1 MTITT
6 GDSTESITAESFMND
21 ADGVSTA
28 DGAPGSVD
36 RPMRITVIG
45 TGYLGAVHAA
55 CMAGIGHEV
64 LGVDAEPDKIAA
76 LAAGRAPFFE
86 PGLPELL
93 ARETALGRLR
103 FTTSL
108 AEAADFGEIHFVC
121 VGTPQRPGSDAADL
135 RNVEAVIDELA
146 PHLHRDCLVVGK
158 STVPVGTAARVAAR
172 LVELAPVGAGAE
184 LAWNPEFLREGFAVA
199 DTLSPDRIVL
209 GATSAQAQARLRRL
223 YAPTLATGTPFITT
237 DLATAE
243 LVKVSANAFLATK
256 ISFINA
262 IAEVCE
268 ATGADV
274 VTLADALGHDV
285 RIGRRFLNAGL
296 GFGGGCLPK
305 DIRAFMARAGELG
318 VGEALAFLRDIDEIN
333 MRCRRRVV
341 DLARDMVGGSFLSC
355 NVAVLGA
362 AFKPN
367 SDDVRD
373 SPALKVAAA
382 IQLEGAQVRVHD
394 PEALDNARRVF
405 PTLDYTRE
413 PSKACEHADVVLHL
427 TEWNDYRELDPAALG
442 EIVRHARL
450 VDARN
455 ALDARRWQGAGW
467 TIRALGRGQHTSPTT

>member
-1 MTITT
+1 
-6 GDSTESITAESFMND
+6 
-21 ADGVSTA
+21 
-28 DGAPGSVD
+28 
-36 RPMRITVIG
+36 MRITVIG

-55 CMAGIGHEV
+55 CMAEIGHEV
-64 LGVDAEPDKIAA
+64 LGVDADPDKIAA
-76 LAAGRAPFFE
+76 LAQGRAPFFE

-93 ARETALGRLR
+93 ARVTASGRLR

-121 VGTPQRPGSDAADL
+121 VGTPQLPGSDAADL
-135 RNVEAVIDELA
+135 RHVEAVIDGLA

-158 STVPVGTAARVAAR
+158 STVPVGTAAWLRTR
-172 LVELAPVGAGAE
+172 LAERAPAGAGAE
-184 LAWNPEFLREGFAVA
+184 LAWNPEFLREGFAVQ
-199 DTLSPDRIVL
+199 DTLAPDRIVL
-209 GATSAQAQARLRRL
+209 GTTSAPAQAQLRRL
-223 YAPTLATGTPFITT
+223 YAPMLATGTPFITT

-268 ATGADV
+268 AAGADV
-274 VTLADALGHDV
+274 VTLADAIGHDA

-305 DIRAFMARAGELG
+305 DIRAFLARAGELG
-318 VGEALAFLRDIDEIN
+318 VGEALAFLRDIDAIN

-341 DLARDMVGGSFLSC
+341 DLARDMVGGSFLSR

-394 PEALDNARRVF
+394 PEALDNARAVF
-405 PTLDYTRE
+405 PTLDYARE
-413 PSKACEHADVVLHL
+413 PGKACEHADVVLHL

-442 EIVRHARL
+442 KIVRHARL
-450 VDARN
+450 LDARN
-455 ALDARRWQGAGW
+455 TLDARRWQDAGW
-467 TIRALGRGQHTSPTT
+467 AIRALGRAEPTFPTV